1 MRRANTDAAKDLRR
15 NQFLEAGLQEF
26 FERGFSLAKMENIAR
41 RAGVSKGTLYL
52 YFDSKQDLFMAI
64 VSSVAVPRVEMLE
77 GILCQADDFE
87 LALDLLVNALP
98 MMIQDSKLPM
108 LAKVLIGDAFAFP
121 EVVKR
126 YRQDVIERALASL
139 TDLIQRG
146 CESGQLH
153 TDNPHN
159 AARLMVAPVIFSA
172 IWTVVFEQ
180 GAEQKLDLTSLFQ
193 THKSML
199 LKALRK

>member
-1 MRRANTDAAKDLRR
+1 MRRANTDAAKGVRR

-52 YFDSKQDLFMAI
+52 YFDSKQDLFMEI
-64 VSSVAVPRVEMLE
+64 VSSVALPRVEMLE
-77 GILCQADDFE
+77 EILRQADDFE
-87 LALDLLVNALP
+87 QALELLVSALP

-121 EVVKR
+121 EVIKR
-126 YRQDVIERALASL
+126 YRQDVIERALAGL
-139 TDLIQRG
+139 TALIERG
-146 CESGQLH
+146 CEMGVLH
-153 TDNPHN
+153 TDNPYN

-172 IWTVVFEQ
+172 IWAVVFEQ
-180 GAEQKLDLTSLFQ
+180 GSEKSLDLPSLFQ
-193 THKSML
+193 THKNML
-199 LKALRK
+199 LKALKA

>member
-1 MRRANTDAAKDLRR
+1 MRRANTDAAKGVRR

-52 YFDSKQDLFMAI
+52 YFDSKQDLFMEI
-64 VSSVAVPRVEMLE
+64 VSSVALPRVEMLE
-77 GILCQADDFE
+77 EILQQADDFE
-87 LALDLLVNALP
+87 QALELLVSALP
-98 MMIQDSKLPM
+98 LMIQDSKLPM

-121 EVVKR
+121 QVIKR
-126 YRQDVIERALASL
+126 YRQDVIERALAGL
-139 TDLIQRG
+139 TTLIEQG
-146 CESGQLH
+146 CEEGQLH

-180 GAEQKLDLTSLFQ
+180 GNEKSLDLPSLFQ
-193 THKSML
+193 THKNML
-199 LKALRK
+199 LKALKA